1 MASATPN
8 TTLPA
13 EHELIASLVELMKQE
28 QQVLVEADA
37 DALAG
42 LMPPKSQLVQQ
53 LAALA
58 TQRHAALGAAGYPAS
73 ESGMEPWLADNG
85 APDARTQWAHL
96 LELTAQAKELNRV
109 NGMLINRQMAHT
121 QTVLQ
126 ALRTPAGG
134 ADGDVYGPGGQ
145 TLGGGPS
152 KRFVVG

>member
-1 MASATPN
+1 MALAPPN
-8 TTLPA
+8 QTLAA

-28 QQVLVEADA
+28 QQVLVAADA
-37 DALAG
+37 DALAA

-58 TQRHAALGAAGYPAS
+58 AQRHAALGAAGYAAS
-73 ESGMEPWLADNG
+73 EHGMEPWLTDNG
-85 APDARTQWAHL
+85 APDARAQWEHL

-109 NGMLINRQMAHT
+109 NGMLINKHMAHN

-126 ALRTPAGG
+126 ALRTPVGG
-134 ADGDVYGPGGQ
+134 AAAEVYGPGGQ